1 MPSMEAKK
9 RYGKRQLMVRFV
21 MVSPAIMTDSR
32 LGHLEFRTLVKL
44 FAYRNAKSGK
54 AWPSGKRMCAEM
66 GISQSALRRTIK
78 GLKDKGWI
86 VRVENSYHVFEE
98 PVGAPAPKSNL
109 KVATPRDAIQ
119 EKKPPPRPETRNMDL
134 FDSEQEHESVD
145 LEQLAIQARERKQRD
160 REQQA
165 REMER
170 NRLLAQEMIKEI
182 MSTNAAGM
190 SQLKKSIKGCP

>member
-1 MPSMEAKK
+1 
-9 RYGKRQLMVRFV
+9 MVRFV
-21 MVSPAIMTDSR
+21 IVSPSILTDSR
-32 LGHLEFRTLVKL
+32 LGHLEFRALVKL

-66 GISQSALRRTIK
+66 GISQSALRRAIK

-98 PVGAPAPKSNL
+98 PVGGPAPKTNL
-109 KVATPRDAIQ
+109 KVATPRDAVQ
-119 EKKPPPRPETRNMDL
+119 EKKPPPRPDLRNMDL
-134 FDSEQEHESVD
+134 FDAEQEHESVD
-145 LEQLAIQARERKQRD
+145 LEQLAIQARERKQREHEELVKE
-160 REQQA
+160 RES
-165 REMER
+165 